1 MTKVVG
7 VFRFVVRGY
16 RGFMDVHR
24 HEPLPFSTLTVYK
37 GFPSSQANRIPDGLL
52 CGPFLHLHSLQD
64 LRPGG
69 GMRWEEQ
76 QGADWPNYKRS
87 LLRLLIAADPDEGRT
102 RGTHSLVGERLP
114 PLS

>member
-1 MTKVVG
+1 M
-7 VFRFVVRGY
+7 
-16 RGFMDVHR
+16 
-24 HEPLPFSTLTVYK
+24 SNYK
-37 GFPSSQANRIPDGLL
+37 GFPSSQAKRIPDGLL